1 MKAPGMML
9 ALVAVSTA
17 CAPSVSDHDNR
28 IFAAPA
34 AVKLSARD
42 LSAAY
47 TADRAGADDRYR
59 GRVIEISGV
68 VRNLRPGATV
78 LTLVAGEEG
87 QAVEVSLHADAAAAV
102 LATATGGQRVTLK
115 CFCEGFDQRVR
126 LKSCVAPDQAR

>member
-1 MKAPGMML
+1 MMFMLL
-9 ALVAVSTA
+9 AGSTA

-47 TADRAGADDRYR
+47 TTDRAGADDRYR

-68 VRNLRPGATV
+68 VKNLQPGATV
-78 LTLVAGEEG
+78 LTLAAGDEG
-87 QAVEVSLHADAAAAV
+87 QIVEASLHADAASAV
-102 LATATGGQRVTLK
+102 LRTLADGQRATLK
-115 CFCEGFDQRVR
+115 CFCEGFDRRVR

>member
-1 MKAPGMML
+1 MNAPWVTVALL
-9 ALVAVSTA
+9 AASTA

-28 IFAAPA
+28 IFAVPA

-68 VRNLRPGATV
+68 VRNFQLGATV
-78 LTLVAGEEG
+78 LTLAAGDEG
-87 QAVEVSLHADAAAAV
+87 QIVEASLHADAAAAV
-102 LATATGGQRVTLK
+102 LATITDGERATLK
-115 CFCEGFDQRVR
+115 CFCEGFDRRVR